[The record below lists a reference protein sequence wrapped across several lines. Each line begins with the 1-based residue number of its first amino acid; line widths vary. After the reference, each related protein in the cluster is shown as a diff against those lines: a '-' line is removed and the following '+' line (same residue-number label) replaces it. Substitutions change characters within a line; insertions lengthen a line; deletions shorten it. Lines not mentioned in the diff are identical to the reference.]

1 MLTSIFNTVLIVSV
15 VVGLPSLLIVLWGLL
30 RGTPQEGS
38 LLLQLSKRIL
48 MAFGGLF
55 VLLGILVP
63 VMLSRVVPLQDEEL
77 LAAAPTFKR
86 FELAF
91 ASSFAGDMADFEVRP
106 EGDQVCLHFRST
118 LRDRGYGGWIIVMWS
133 PLMARFFRAQGYPP
147 QGRDLSSF
155 QALSFKL
162 RADREDAVLEV
173 ALKDTKGREA
183 RVLLPRRERGER
195 ITRDFSVF
203 MLDLAKDFRSPGSQ
217 PPDLKKIETISLA
230 VNVSQILG
238 ARREPPAEGEAISQT
253 VCIKSIEL
261 K

>member
-1 MLTSIFNTVLIVSV
+1 MLTFIFNTVLIVSA

-30 RGTPQEGS
+30 RKTLESS
-38 LLLQLSKRIL
+38 LLNQLSRRIL

-55 VLLGILVP
+55 VLLGIIVP
-63 VMLSRVVPLQDEEL
+63 IMLSQIMPLQDEDL

-91 ASSFAGDMADFEVRP
+91 ASSFAGMADFEARP
-106 EGDQVCLHFRST
+106 EGDQVCLRFSST
-118 LRDRGYGGWIIVMWS
+118 LRDLGYGGWMVVLWS
-133 PLMARFFRAQGYPP
+133 PLMARFFQAQGYPP

-155 QALSFKL
+155 QILSFQL

-183 RVLLPRRERGER
+183 RVLLPRRERGEQ
-195 ITRDFSVF
+195 IARDFSVF
-203 MLDLAKDFRSPGSQ
+203 TLDLAKDFRSPDAP
-217 PPDLKKIETISLA
+217 PPDLKAIETISFA
-230 VNVSQILG
+230 VNSSQILS

-253 VCIKSIEL
+253 VCIKDIEL
-261 K
+261 R